1 MDGPRRPQRSRRSA
15 LLTVAGLALAPIFR
29 TSPASAASS
38 EDRSSS
44 DVLARFSTRFLR
56 DSEHRSRAQNLGI
69 AAAALDGAV
78 IAPGAVF
85 SFNERVGERT
95 ARLGYEPSLV
105 YRDAQLTQGPGGGT
119 CQVAS
124 TFHAA
129 ALLAGLAVVVRTS
142 HSRPST
148 YIRMGLDA
156 TVVFGQV
163 DLKIRNPREE
173 PVTVRAVIV
182 EERED
187 NRLEVRLEGAG
198 ARPLVTLTSEIEE
211 RTPASRTL
219 VRDPAQ
225 PDDVVLVRAYGVPGY
240 KVRLDR
246 ADRTE
251 STGDEPPRKDERP
264 SEYPETPEVLV
275 VSPTFE
281 EERLGAHH
289 PRRPRVQD
297 EKGAL
302 HPVDA
307 QLHPATTAVITS
319 ERPHTRAHR

>member
-1 MDGPRRPQRSRRSA
+1 MDRSRRSA
-15 LLTVAGLALAPIFR
+15 LLTVAGFALAPVL
-29 TSPASAASS
+29 ASSRSSVAAAASS
-38 EDRSSS
+38 DEGAESN
-44 DVLARFSTRFLR
+44 VLARFSTRFLR
-56 DSEHRSRAQNLGI
+56 DPEHRTRAQNLGI
-69 AAAALDGAV
+69 AAAALDGVVLA
-78 IAPGAVF
+78 AGAVF

-95 ARLGYEPSLV
+95 ARLGYEPSVV
-105 YRDAQLTQGPGGGT
+105 YRDGQLTQGTGGGT

-129 ALLAGLAVVVRTS
+129 ALLAGLGVVVRTP
-142 HSRPST
+142 HSRPSA

-156 TVVFGQV
+156 TVVFPQV
-163 DLKIRNPREE
+163 DLKIRNTRAE
-173 PVTVRAVIV
+173 PVTVRAQVV

-187 NRLEVRLEGAG
+187 NRLAVWLEGDG
-198 ARPLVTLTSEIEE
+198 VRPSVTLASEIEE

-219 VRDPAQ
+219 VRDPGQ

-240 KVRLDR
+240 KVRLE
-246 ADRTE
+246 RTVR
-251 STGDEPPRKDERP
+251 TIGVGDAPPRTDTRP

-275 VSPTFE
+275 VSPTFD

-289 PRRPRVQD
+289 PRRPRVLD

-307 QLHPATTAVITS
+307 QLHPATSAIITS
-319 ERPHTRAHR
+319 EHPRVTRRRA